1 MSRGKKLS
9 RHLIPRMRAASK
21 VRLVLSK
28 PVMMASMLLFS
39 ETGSPPVHLA
49 APACLFLLHKLLRQ
63 PILGMSHASPL
74 TKKQVAEWG

>member
-1 MSRGKKLS
+1 
-9 RHLIPRMRAASK
+9 MRAASK
-21 VRLVLSK
+21 VRLVLGK

-49 APACLFLLHKLLRQ
+49 APACLLLHKLLRQ